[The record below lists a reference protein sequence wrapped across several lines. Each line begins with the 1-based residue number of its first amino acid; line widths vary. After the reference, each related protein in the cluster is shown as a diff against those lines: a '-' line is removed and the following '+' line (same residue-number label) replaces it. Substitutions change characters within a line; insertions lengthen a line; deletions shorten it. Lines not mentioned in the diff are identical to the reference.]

1 MLDTQEQIHFDAPAV
16 LRKWPSLNGERIS
29 KSLGAQPYLVVD
41 GTLDDCIRQF
51 MAKPESA
58 RPLYEIHTT
67 PQSTLVSA
75 TMSPEQI
82 LEIARLRDFL

>member
-1 MLDTQEQIHFDAPAV
+1 MFDTQEKIHFDAPAV
-16 LRKWPSLNGERIS
+16 LRKWPSRNGERIC
-29 KSLGAQPYLVVD
+29 KSMGAHPYIVVD

-58 RPLYEIHTT
+58 RHLYEIHTP

-75 TMSPEQI
+75 TLSPEQI
-82 LEIARLRDFL
+82 FEIVRLRDFL

>member
-1 MLDTQEQIHFDAPAV
+1 M
-16 LRKWPSLNGERIS
+16 
-29 KSLGAQPYLVVD
+29 VVD

-58 RPLYEIHTT
+58 RRLYEIHTL

-75 TMSPEQI
+75 TMSPEQT